1 MQLLALALCL
11 CHAWAFGGVITARV
25 SVNTQRMQQAD
36 QRLANAAVRR
46 GRDVMDKLGEHLFL
60 VVDRKRARRTQENR
74 LRLIVGVGGSD
85 TLSKPCSTLRACF
98 VHT

>member
-1 MQLLALALCL
+1 
-11 CHAWAFGGVITARV
+11 
-25 SVNTQRMQQAD
+25 
-36 QRLANAAVRR
+36 
-46 GRDVMDKLGEHLFL
+46 MDKLGEHLFL